1 MNNEFEIV
9 SVKGREILDSRGNP
23 TIEAEVTLENGA
35 VGRAAVPSGA
45 STGKFEAV
53 ELRDRDTRYH
63 GLGVSTAAGNI
74 VNVIGETVLFENAL
88 EQRKNEDADGTEN
101 KENWE
106 PTRFSVSMAVARAA
120 AEGLHIPLYR
130 YLGGIGAST
139 LPVPMM
145 NILNGGRHAD
155 NTVDLQEFMIM
166 PVGASGFS
174 EGLRMC
180 SEIYHTLK
188 KVLNEGGY
196 STAVGDEGG
205 FAPNLKNAEEVLET
219 IVKAV
224 EKSGYHPGY
233 DIKIAIDAASSELY
247 DEASGLYLFP
257 GETAMNGREIRRT
270 AGEMVDYYKE
280 TDRQIPHLF
289 HRGRPPGR

>member
-1 MNNEFEIV
+1 M
-9 SVKGREILDSRGNP
+9 
-23 TIEAEVTLENGA
+23 
-35 VGRAAVPSGA
+35 
-45 STGKFEAV
+45 

-88 EQRKNEDADGTEN
+88 EQRKIDRLMIDADGTEN
-101 KENWE
+101 KEKLGANAILG
-106 PTRFSVSMAVARAA
+106 VSMAVARAA

-180 SEIYHTLK
+180 SEMIM
-188 KVLNEGGY
+188 VSSQPSN
-196 STAVGDEGG
+196 
-205 FAPNLKNAEEVLET
+205 
-219 IVKAV
+219 
-224 EKSGYHPGY
+224 SGTSFIRFLSVILY
-233 DIKIAIDAASSELY
+233 ISISSILCQVIRIFI
-247 DEASGLYLFP
+247 LFFCL
-257 GETAMNGREIRRT
+257 TSF
-270 AGEMVDYYKE
+270 V
-280 TDRQIPHLF
+280 RQYVF
-289 HRGRPPGR
+289 V